1 MAIRDLLSLL
11 SRASL
16 GGASAA
22 VAGLGLL
29 SAALFSSG
37 SLAADPYLRISDDD
51 CRRLI
56 RHSPSAD
63 VAYQPGVDVR
73 GKAVAPANLNANEPG
88 GQPELIMPRFV
99 LIPIEVD
106 LFDRFGLPPDGET
119 YEADAFIGEVT
130 VDLVTGEA
138 FFNGQ
143 PLQDEA
149 QAELAARCREGIRN
163 RSGGN

>member
-1 MAIRDLLSLL
+1 MVIKDLFRFQSRVSLC
-11 SRASL
+11 SVPAR
-16 GGASAA
+16 
-22 VAGLGLL
+22 VAGLALL
-29 SAALFSSG
+29 SAALISS
-37 SLAADPYLRISDDD
+37 SALAADPYLRISDDD

-63 VAYQPGVDVR
+63 VAYQSGVDVR

-88 GQPELIMPRFV
+88 GQPELIMPRFI

-106 LFDRFGLPPDGET
+106 LFDRFGLPPDGES

-143 PLQDEA
+143 PLQDQA
-149 QAELAARCREGIRN
+149 QAELAARCQEGIRN
-163 RSGGN
+163 RPSGN